1 MDASSVRANEVRN
14 VFLPRIRLALI
25 LRILLRSCGRS
36 PDRATHP
43 TEGLQ
48 RNPVS
53 GALRV
58 ETLRSSSGAVG
69 KPPHNGSLPRFW
81 VALIVLV
88 LLAGAAATA
97 DVLPPLPPS
106 AGYPV
111 LSFFQYATT
120 SAALAAW
127 APQGETAPVALV
139 EAGPRRALHL
149 PCNLAGNDMPRA
161 SWDWKTLL
169 NLATKRGLRFR
180 FFCADASA
188 VSRFQLYLHSGGG
201 WYCASFST
209 DTADAWT
216 TVDIDKADTWIEE
229 KPAGW
234 AAIDS
239 VRISAWRGGDADAD
253 CYIADFG
260 VWDTAAPLAILR
272 QESSVVGKH
281 SEMRLIEKY
290 AAYTS
295 RFLDDL
301 GLPYTILS
309 DLDISARHLSGI
321 KTLVLP
327 YCPDLSAQTTAA
339 LSAYLAGGGKL
350 VSFYILPEP
359 LRAAA
364 GFKQGRHIKPAYDGY
379 FTSIRP
385 QGTPLPGL
393 PASVT
398 QRSWNIGE
406 MLPLQGRSRVAATW
420 HDAEGKS
427 TGHAAVLVSSNCA
440 HMTHILLDDDPVHK
454 RMLLLAMV
462 GQFLPEYWELAAKRS
477 MTEGGA
483 VGPYATLDEALAGI
497 RREAQTVG
505 VAPATL
511 AKATALR
518 KSAVLLAKAG
528 KYPEAVAES
537 GRARD
542 AATEAFCEVQ
552 HPLSGEFRAFWCHNA
567 FGVTGMTW
575 DEAIKRL
582 ADNGFTA
589 VLPNML
595 WGGTAYYDSRVLP
608 VASQVGARGDQIAAC
623 LAACKKY
630 GVECHVWKVNWN
642 TGGKA
647 GKAFVDRMRK
657 EGRIQVM
664 FDGTSKEPWLCPS
677 HPANQQIEIDAM
689 VEVATRYDVD
699 GVHFDYIRYPHS
711 NACFCPGCRARFEK
725 RTGAKVADWPSDVR
739 KSATLKQRWLDFR
752 RDQITKV
759 VAGVSQQVRKRAPGV
774 KISAAVF
781 RNWPSDRDS
790 VGQDW
795 KEWCEKGYLDFVCPM
810 DYTPHN
816 VQFDNMIGQQQ
827 GWAGKVPCYPGIG
840 LSTWADPTDVAK
852 LIEQIKITRRRATGG
867 FTVFNY
873 GVTES
878 ERIVPLCG
886 RGITKE

>member
-1 MDASSVRANEVRN
+1 M
-14 VFLPRIRLALI
+14 
-25 LRILLRSCGRS
+25 
-36 PDRATHP
+36 
-43 TEGLQ
+43 
-48 RNPVS
+48 
-53 GALRV
+53 
-58 ETLRSSSGAVG
+58 
-69 KPPHNGSLPRFW
+69 
-81 VALIVLV
+81 
-88 LLAGAAATA
+88 A
-97 DVLPPLPPS
+97 DGPPPLPAS

-111 LSFFQYATT
+111 LSSFEYNGNT
-120 SAALAAW
+120 AARAAW
-127 APQGETAPVALV
+127 APQGETAPVSLVQAGSRQALY
-139 EAGPRRALHL
+139 LH
-149 PCNLAGNDMPRA
+149 CNLAGNDMPRA
-161 SWDWKTLL
+161 SWDWKIPL
-169 NLATKRGLRFR
+169 NLATSRGLRFR

-209 DTADAWT
+209 DTVDAWT
-216 TVDIDKADTWIEE
+216 TVYIDKADTWIEDR
-229 KPAGW
+229 PSGW
-234 AAIDS
+234 AGIDS

-260 VWDTAAPLAILR
+260 VWDTAAPLAVLR
-272 QESSVVGKH
+272 QESSVAGKH

-295 RFLDDL
+295 RLLDDL
-301 GLPYTILS
+301 GLPYVILS
-309 DLDISARHLSGI
+309 DLDLSVRHLRGI

-327 YCPDLSAQTTAA
+327 YCPDLSTKTTAT
-339 LSAYLAGGGKL
+339 LSAYLARGGNL
-350 VSFYILPEP
+350 VSFYILPES
-359 LRAAA
+359 LQSAA
-364 GFKQGRHIKPAYDGY
+364 GFKKGRHIKPAYEGY

-385 QGTPLPGL
+385 EGQVLSGF

-406 MLPLQGRSRVAATW
+406 VLPVQGRSRVAATW
-420 HDAEGKS
+420 YDADGKS
-427 TGHAAVLVSSNCA
+427 TGHAAVLVSANCV
-440 HMTHILLDDDPVHK
+440 HMTHVLLDDDPVYK

-462 GQFLPEYWELAAKRS
+462 GHFLPEYWELAAKRS

-497 RREAQTVG
+497 QREAQAAG
-505 VAPATL
+505 VAPASL
-511 AKATALR
+511 KSAAALR
-518 KSAVLLAKAG
+518 KKAATLAEAG
-528 KYPEAVAES
+528 QYPEAVAES

-542 AATEAFCEVQ
+542 AAVAAFCDVQ
-552 HPLSGEFRAFWCHNA
+552 QSQPGEFRAFWCHNA

-608 VASQVGARGDQIAAC
+608 VAPEVGEQGDQIAAC

-647 GKAFVDRMRK
+647 DKAFVDRMRK
-657 EGRIQVM
+657 AGRIQVM

-677 HPANQQIEIDAM
+677 HPANQQLEIDAM
-689 VEVATRYDVD
+689 VEVATKYDVD
-699 GVHFDYIRYPHS
+699 GIHFDYIRYPHS
-711 NACFCPGCRARFEK
+711 NACFCRGCRKRFEK
-725 RTGAKVADWPSDVR
+725 RIGVKVANWPSDVR
-739 KSATLKQRWLDFR
+739 TNTALKQRWLDFR

-795 KEWCEKGYLDFVCPM
+795 KLWCEKGYLDFVCPM

-827 GWAGKVPCYPGIG
+827 GWAGNVPCYPGIG
-840 LSTWADPTDVAK
+840 LSTWADPTDVAN
-852 LIEQIKITRRRATGG
+852 LIEQIKITRRRGTGG

-873 GVTES
+873 GVTEA